1 MSEAITAYCFKCRT
15 KRPLENPRAEYTK
28 SGQPTTRGT
37 CPECGTSLYRMG
49 RTPAHDDVPPPEKV
63 EKPRRSRSKPKPKS
77 KSRSS
82 AKAKNASS
90 NHNTP
95 QRRGKLVI
103 VESPAKARTI
113 ENYLGKGYKVKASVG
128 HVRDLLRSKL
138 SVDVDDDFRPHYRV
152 PNDKRDLVKE
162 LKAAAAKAR
171 EVYLATD
178 ADREG
183 EAIAWHL
190 TEVADI
196 GEEQVRRVVFYE
208 ITKDAIQEAFAH
220 PRGIDMDKVN
230 AQQAR
235 RILDRLVGYE
245 LSPLL
250 WDKVRPRL
258 SAGRVQSVAVRLV
271 VERERE
277 IESFVPEEYWTI
289 DAELARTDERDRPDR
304 VSFLARLF
312 RINGEKVDLPTQG
325 EVGPILD
332 ELERSVYLVDD
343 VQYGERK
350 RNAAPPFTTSTLQQE
365 ASRRLGL
372 TARRTMRLA
381 QQLYEGV
388 DIGNGGAVGLITYM
402 RTDSTH
408 IAEQAQSEA
417 RRFIAKQYGTE
428 FVPRRP
434 NVYGKKAKGAQ
445 EAHEAIRP
453 TSISRTPDSLK
464 RCLNRDQLRLY
475 RLIWERFLASQMAPA
490 IYDTI
495 RVDVLAGLPGTARAQ
510 MPYLFR
516 ATGSTLRFA
525 GFLAVY
531 VDVKDE
537 DNGEED
543 DLDRQFPELEEG
555 LLLDL
560 LALLPEQHF
569 TQPPPRYTEASLVR
583 ALEEFGI
590 GRPSTYASILNTIQ
604 QRGYVHREEKRL
616 HPTEVGFV
624 VNDLLV
630 ENFDQIVDVGFT
642 AEMEDALDRVST
654 GEQDWVP
661 MLHEFYQDFKADV
674 EQAFEHVPNV
684 ELGNEEIG
692 RACPKCGSPLVIRWG
707 RYGKFIGC
715 STFPTCRHT
724 EPWLDYIGVPC
735 PECGSELVERKTR
748 KGRTFYGCSTYPT
761 CEWTSWKRPLATPC
775 PVCGGLLIVQNKEW
789 AQCTACEEQVPL
801 DSMPETAAE
810 GQADTA

>member
-1 MSEAITAYCFKCRT
+1 MSESFTAYCVKCKT
-15 KRPLENPRAEYTK
+15 KRPLENPRAEYTR
-28 SGQPTTRGT
+28 SGQPGTRGT
-37 CPECGTSLYRMG
+37 CPVCGTSLYRMG
-49 RTPAHDDVPPPEKV
+49 RTPAHDDVPPPEIV
-63 EKPRRSRSKPKPKS
+63 EKPRRSK
-77 KSRSS
+77 
-82 AKAKNASS
+82 KAKVSKAKKKKSVQSSS
-90 NHNTP
+90 NHNTSH
-95 QRRGKLVI
+95 RRGKLVI

-113 ENYLGKGYKVKASVG
+113 ENYLGKGYKVRASVG

-138 SVDVDDDFRPHYRV
+138 SVDVENDFQPHYRV
-152 PNDKRDLVKE
+152 PNDKRDVVKE
-162 LKAAAAKAR
+162 LKAAAAKAK

-196 GEEQVRRVVFYE
+196 DEEQIRRVVFYE
-208 ITKDAIQEAFAH
+208 ITKDAIQEAFAN

-289 DAELARTDERDRPDR
+289 DAELARADERERPDR

-312 RINGEKVDLPTQG
+312 RINGEKVHLPTQG
-325 EVGPILD
+325 EVGPILAD
-332 ELERSVYLVDD
+332 LERCAYLVDD

-350 RNAAPPFTTSTLQQE
+350 RSAAPPFTTSTLQQE
-365 ASRRLGL
+365 ASRRLGM

-388 DIGNGGAVGLITYM
+388 DIGSGGVVGLITYM

-408 IAEQAQSEA
+408 IADQAQAEA
-417 RRFIAKQYGTE
+417 RQYIAQHYGGE
-428 FVPRRP
+428 YIPDRP

-453 TSISRTPDSLK
+453 TSVNRTPESLK
-464 RCLNRDQLRLY
+464 PYLNRDQLRLY
-475 RLIWERFLASQMAPA
+475 RLIWERFIASQMAPA
-490 IYDTI
+490 VYDTI
-495 RVDVLAGLPGTARAQ
+495 RVDVLAGLPGTAREQ

-543 DLDRQFPELEEG
+543 DLDRQFPDLENG
-555 LLLDL
+555 LPLDL
-560 LALLPEQHF
+560 LNLLPEQHF
-569 TQPPPRYTEASLVR
+569 TQPPPRYSEASLVK

-604 QRGYVHREEKRL
+604 QRGYVHREDKRL

-674 EQAFEHVPNV
+674 DRAFERVPNV

-735 PECGSELVERKTR
+735 PECGNELVERKTR
-748 KGRTFYGCSTYPT
+748 KGRTFYGCSTYPE
-761 CEWTSWKRPLATPC
+761 CEWTSWKRPLAIPC
-775 PVCGGLLIVQNKEW
+775 PVCGGMLLVQNKEW
-789 AQCTACEEQVPL
+789 AQCMACEEQVRL
-801 DSMPETAAE
+801 DTLPEAAAE

>member
-1 MSEAITAYCFKCRT
+1 
-15 KRPLENPRAEYTK
+15 
-28 SGQPTTRGT
+28 
-37 CPECGTSLYRMG
+37 
-49 RTPAHDDVPPPEKV
+49 
-63 EKPRRSRSKPKPKS
+63 
-77 KSRSS
+77 
-82 AKAKNASS
+82 
-90 NHNTP
+90 
-95 QRRGKLVI
+95 VI

-113 ENYLGKGYKVKASVG
+113 ENYLGKGYKVRASVG

-138 SVDVDDDFRPHYRV
+138 SVDVENDFEPRYRV
-152 PNDKRDLVKE
+152 PNDKREVVKE
-162 LKAAAAKAR
+162 LKAAAAKAK

-196 GEEQVRRVVFYE
+196 DEKQTRRVVFYE
-208 ITKDAIQEAFAH
+208 ITKDAIQEAFAN

-277 IESFVPEEYWTI
+277 IEGFVPEEYWTI
-289 DAELARTDERDRPDR
+289 DAELARADERDRPDR

-325 EVGPILD
+325 EVEPILA
-332 ELERSVYLVDD
+332 ELERSEYVVDD
-343 VQYGERK
+343 LQRGQRK
-350 RNAAPPFTTSTLQQE
+350 RNPAAPFTTSTLQQE
-365 ASRRLGL
+365 ASRRLGSA
-372 TARRTMRLA
+372 ARRTMRLA

-408 IAEQAQSEA
+408 IADLAQAEA
-417 RRFIAKQYGTE
+417 RQFIAQEYGGE
-428 FVPRRP
+428 YLPDRP
-434 NVYGKKAKGAQ
+434 NVYGKKIKGAQ

-453 TSISRTPDSLK
+453 TSVKRTPESLK
-464 RCLNRDQLRLY
+464 PYLNRSQLRLY

-516 ATGSTLRFA
+516 ATGSTLRFP

-543 DLDRQFPELEEG
+543 DLDRLFPDLENG
-555 LLLDL
+555 LPLDLLDL
-560 LALLPEQHF
+560 FPEQHF
-569 TQPPPRYTEASLVR
+569 TQPPPRYTEASLVK

-604 QRGYVHREEKRL
+604 QRGYVRREEKRL

-661 MLHEFYQDFKADV
+661 MLDEFYQDFKADV
-674 EQAFEHVPNV
+674 DQAFEQVPNV
-684 ELGNEEIG
+684 DLGNEEIG
-692 RACPKCGSPLVIRWG
+692 RACPKCGNPLVIRWG

-724 EPWLDYIGVPC
+724 EPWLEYIGVPC
-735 PECGSELVERKTR
+735 PVCGNELVERKTR
-748 KGRTFYGCSTYPT
+748 KGRTFYGCSTYPE

-789 AQCTACEEQVPL
+789 AQCSSCEEQVRL
-801 DSMPETAAE
+801 DSLPEAAAE